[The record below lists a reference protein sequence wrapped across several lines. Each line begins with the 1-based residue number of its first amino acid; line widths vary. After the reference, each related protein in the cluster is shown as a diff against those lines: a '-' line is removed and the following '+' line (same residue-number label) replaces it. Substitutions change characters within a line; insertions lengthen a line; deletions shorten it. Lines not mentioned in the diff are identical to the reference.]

1 MKVTNQQGVTLIE
14 LLIVMFLSI
23 IALMAATTPFVGERS
38 FWGTGSRQAEAQRS
52 AQVVLRA
59 IARVAR
65 QSTSFTLAANQI
77 TFTSICSSG
86 STNTRIFKTAGT
98 GNSQFQFVDN
108 CVAPALTV
116 TLVDGAKSKVTQF
129 TPTSINTKLVDIQL
143 QIQQENQQS
152 ELLQTELYLRN

>member
-52 AQVVLRA
+52 AQVVMRA

-65 QSTSFTLAANQI
+65 EGTSYFILNNQI
-77 TFTSICSSG
+77 TFTTPCG
-86 STNTRIFKTAGT
+86 TRVFQTAGN
-98 GNSQFQFVDN
+98 GNNQFQMVDN
-108 CVAPALTV
+108 CVIPALTV
-116 TLVDGAKSKVTQF
+116 TLIYGVKSKVTQF
-129 TPTSINTKLVDIQL
+129 VPAQINTKLVDIQL
-143 QIQQENQQS
+143 QVKQENQQS
-152 ELLQTELYLRN
+152 EQLQTQIYLRN